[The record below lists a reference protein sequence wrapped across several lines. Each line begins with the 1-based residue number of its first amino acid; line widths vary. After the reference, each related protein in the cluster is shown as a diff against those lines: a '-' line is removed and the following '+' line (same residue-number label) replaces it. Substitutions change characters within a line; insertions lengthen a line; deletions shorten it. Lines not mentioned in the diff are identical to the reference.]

1 MSGQK
6 HGRAVRLILDI
17 GVFAFGSLLV
27 KVIQFLLLPFYTS
40 FMAPEEYGTAELV
53 FNFSQLL
60 TPVATLSVASGVFRY
75 AADNV
80 DRKKLLSSG
89 LFVVL
94 IGEILV
100 SLGTVVL
107 NNIKPIEYIGFFS
120 VLLLGEALKMMLG
133 SITRGFGHSK
143 RFAMGGP
150 IDVLTLSLSNIV
162 LIGYLGL
169 GVKGYLYSLV
179 ISNYTTSLYYLL
191 ASQLYRYVRLSA
203 VDKKMLVAL
212 IVFSVPMMFNSI
224 VWWFVNMSGRYI
236 ILWRGGE
243 ALAGCYIAAS
253 KLPAIINMAATIFQQ
268 AWQFSTAKEVESETR
283 DQFFSGVFRYFTYFV
298 LVVSTIVVAVC
309 PQLADLMLKKEFRSI
324 GNLLPILFTV
334 GLLNCFSSF
343 FGTFYNAFKRN
354 TMIMVST
361 LSGAVVSVGL
371 AYWFNQFWGPMGVA
385 IGTATGFVVIVAMRV
400 ADTQLRFVKLTY
412 QLKPLLSLL
421 VLYVMQ
427 VVLQTCGYTAAAWVL
442 CFVQLTIVFVAE
454 RRTIVRIPQ
463 IVRSRLAARRGRAS

>member
-1 MSGQK
+1 M
-6 HGRAVRLILDI
+6 
-17 GVFAFGSLLV
+17 
-27 KVIQFLLLPFYTS
+27 PP
-40 FMAPEEYGTAELV
+40 APTM
-53 FNFSQLL
+53 
-60 TPVATLSVASGVFRY
+60 
-75 AADNV
+75 
-80 DRKKLLSSG
+80 
-89 LFVVL
+89 
-94 IGEILV
+94 
-100 SLGTVVL
+100 
-107 NNIKPIEYIGFFS
+107 PIF
-120 VLLLGEALKMMLG
+120 
-133 SITRGFGHSK
+133 
-143 RFAMGGP
+143 
-150 IDVLTLSLSNIV
+150 
-162 LIGYLGL
+162 
-169 GVKGYLYSLV
+169 
-179 ISNYTTSLYYLL
+179 
-191 ASQLYRYVRLSA
+191 
-203 VDKKMLVAL
+203 
-212 IVFSVPMMFNSI
+212 
-224 VWWFVNMSGRYI
+224 
-236 ILWRGGE
+236 
-243 ALAGCYIAAS
+243 
-253 KLPAIINMAATIFQQ
+253 NMAATIFQQ